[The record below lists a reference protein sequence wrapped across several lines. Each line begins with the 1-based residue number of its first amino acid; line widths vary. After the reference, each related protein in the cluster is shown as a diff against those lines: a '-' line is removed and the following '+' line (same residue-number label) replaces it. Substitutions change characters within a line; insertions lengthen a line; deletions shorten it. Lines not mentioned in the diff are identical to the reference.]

1 MNDRTVT
8 IRSEGG
14 ILGLTG
20 HRVLVIDG
28 AAPKTFASLLDAIEA
43 LQKELPGGQRL
54 RIALVSDNPEPS
66 LVANSTGQAPSLS
79 LSHEEAPRSV

>member
-1 MNDRTVT
+1 MDDRTVT

-20 HRVLVIDG
+20 HQVLVIDG
-28 AAPKTFASLLDAIEA
+28 AAPKTFANLLDAIEA

-54 RIALVSDNPEPS
+54 RVALVTDS
-66 LVANSTGQAPSLS
+66 L
-79 LSHEEAPRSV
+79 APR